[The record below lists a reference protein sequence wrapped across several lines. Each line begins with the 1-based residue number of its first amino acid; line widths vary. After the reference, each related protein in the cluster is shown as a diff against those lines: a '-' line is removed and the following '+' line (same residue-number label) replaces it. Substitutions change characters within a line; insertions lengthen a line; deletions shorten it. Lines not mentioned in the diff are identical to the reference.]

1 MTTAG
6 AVAIELRKLA
16 DALDKEPELEIF
28 QPEIDFRTKYGGE
41 RKKEVFLSLA
51 RIFPRPLKKGA
62 QSHDQEA
69 LEIVY
74 ETSAIRVCT
83 AIRRTEVCRLIEPAR
98 TIPAVYDCTPLLSE
112 EEENQL
118 EGELR

>member
-6 AVAIELRKLA
+6 AVAQELRKLA
-16 DALDKEPELEIF
+16 DALDKEPELQVF
-28 QPEIDFRTKYGGE
+28 RPEIDFLTKYNGE
-41 RKKEVFLSLA
+41 RKKEVFLALA

-62 QSHDQEA
+62 QSHDPDA
-69 LEIVY
+69 LEISY
-74 ETSAIRVCT
+74 ATDAIRVCT
-83 AIRRTEVCRLIEPAR
+83 AIRRTEVCRLIEPAK

-118 EGELR
+118 EGELK

>member
-6 AVAIELRKLA
+6 AVAQELRKLA
-16 DALDKEPELEIF
+16 DALDKEPELQVF
-28 QPEIDFRTKYGGE
+28 RPEIDFNTKYALGDI
-41 RKKEVFLSLA
+41 KSVFLRLA
-51 RIFPRPLKKGA
+51 KVLPRPLKKGP
-62 QSHDQEA
+62 QSHDEEA

-74 ETSAIRVCT
+74 ETPAIRVYT

-112 EEENQL
+112 DEENQL